1 VSQRDAAASPI
12 KEGEQLKLA
21 ACLLSFLLIT
31 ATNVFGEQYPHVPL
45 VFGYIPFDQSCEQ
58 WRNTTIERQ
67 WYAEL
72 RTKIKMFQDYWDQEA
87 PLLLGTTIAAIHKPF
102 RYQEMLATLT
112 LCPIPSMS
120 RPLLINIRP
129 FLDGPT
135 QQQPRPL
142 FLFSAVV
149 FHELLH
155 TYVLGA
161 LPPGKSVLLEKY
173 QSEEPVVKNHIH
185 LLAIMKMVY
194 LKLDREEQLKQI
206 IEKDRALGNPGY
218 GRAWQIVN
226 DLEGHEAFAQEL
238 MQ

>member
-1 VSQRDAAASPI
+1 MSQRGAAASPT
-12 KEGEQLKLA
+12 KEEGEPLERV
-21 ACLLSFLLIT
+21 ACLLAFLLVT
-31 ATNVFGEQYPHVPL
+31 ATSAFGEQYPHVPL

-72 RTKIKMFQDYWDQEA
+72 RTKSKMFQDYWDQEA
-87 PLLLGTTIAAIHKPF
+87 PLLLGTTIAEIHKPF

-120 RPLLINIRP
+120 QPLLINVRP

-155 TYVLGA
+155 TYVIGA
-161 LPPGKSVLLEKY
+161 LGTSALLAKY
-173 QSEEPVVKNHIH
+173 QSEEPLVKAHLH
-185 LLAIMKMVY
+185 LLAVMKMVY
-194 LKLDREEQLKQI
+194 LKLDRAEHLQQI

-226 DLEGHEAFAQEL
+226 DLEGHEAFVQEL